1 MPAEQTYYST
11 IETYYGTLYLH
22 TSLDKIYKLS
32 LTPLPA
38 DEICREGALTPSIK
52 PTVLIDTERDGTRSL
67 QSFPEDL
74 YQLQQE
80 IILTLQQPNHSNLT
94 EFNKKLAPQGT
105 EFQQEVW
112 QALLTIPC
120 GETRSYQE
128 VAQMI
133 NRPKA
138 TRAVASAIGKNPI
151 NYLIPCHRV
160 IRSDGGLGGYYWGLE
175 EKVKVLEYEKKICN
189 NSK

>member
-1 MPAEQTYYST
+1 MSAVQTYYTS
-11 IETYYGTLYLH
+11 IETHYGTLYLH
-22 TSLDKIYKLS
+22 TSLDKIYQLS

-38 DEICREGALTPSIK
+38 ATSSTPH
-52 PTVLIDTERDGTRSL
+52 
-67 QSFPEDL
+67 PEEL
-74 YQLQQE
+74 NLLQQE
-80 IILTLQQPNHSNLT
+80 IILTLQQPNHPNLA

-120 GETRSYQE
+120 GQTRSYQE
-128 VAQMI
+128 VAKMI

-160 IRSDGGLGGYYWGLE
+160 IRTDGSLGGYYWGLE
-175 EKVKVLEYEKKICN
+175 EKVKVLDYEREVCKNC
-189 NSK
+189 